1 MNTLLIQFIPR
12 DRSVNQAEVNRQT
25 VIEWAPDSAQADVYR
40 NLAKKI
46 TDNNELNVPTPLTFA
61 ELENLVMKY
70 GNE

>member
-1 MNTLLIQFIPR
+1 M
-12 DRSVNQAEVNRQT
+12 
-25 VIEWAPDSAQADVYR
+25 IEWAPDSAQADVYR